1 MKISVVT
8 PFYNESEAISPYF
21 EAVATVLETLEDYEI
36 VCVDD
41 GSTDTTLR
49 QLIEVRESNPKV
61 RVVELSRNFGKEAA
75 LTAGLE
81 HSDGDCTIILDADL
95 QDPPEL
101 IPSMIERWQEGAD
114 VVIGRRSE
122 RSSDSLL
129 KRFTARSFYR
139 VFNYFADDSIPEDAG
154 DFRLLDRKVLEVIN
168 LLKEKNR
175 FMKGL
180 LSWPGFDVAFVEY
193 ERPERAAGE
202 PKWNYS
208 KLFGLALD
216 GIVAFS
222 TLPLRLA
229 FILGLGS
236 SAFALGYAIFL
247 IIRTTIQGIDL
258 PGYAS
263 NMVVS
268 LTFSGLI
275 LICLGVIGEYLGR
288 IYIEVKQRPIFVVK
302 KVHETEKE

>member
-8 PFYNESEAISPYF
+8 PFYNESEAISVYF
-21 EAVATVLETLEDYEI
+21 EAVTKVLETLDDYEI

-41 GSTDTTLR
+41 GSTDTTLN

-101 IPSMIERWQEGAD
+101 IPSMIERWKEGAD

-122 RSSDSLL
+122 RTSDSFL
-129 KRFTARSFYR
+129 KRFTARGFYR
-139 VFNYFADDSIPEDAG
+139 VFNYFADDPIPEDAG

-202 PKWNYS
+202 TKWNYS

-236 SAFALGYAIFL
+236 SAFALAYAIFL

-263 NMVVS
+263 IMVVS

>member
-8 PFYNESEAISPYF
+8 PFYNESEAISVYF
-21 EAVATVLETLEDYEI
+21 EAVTKVLETLDDYEI

-41 GSTDTTLR
+41 GSTDTTLN

-101 IPSMIERWQEGAD
+101 IPSMIERWKEGAD

-122 RSSDSLL
+122 RTSDSFL
-129 KRFTARSFYR
+129 KRFTARGFYR
-139 VFNYFADDSIPEDAG
+139 VFNYFADDPIPEDAG

-202 PKWNYS
+202 TKWNYS

-236 SAFALGYAIFL
+236 SAFALAYAIFL
-247 IIRTTIQGIDL
+247 IIRTTVQGIDL

-263 NMVVS
+263 IMVVS

>member
-8 PFYNESEAISPYF
+8 PFYNESEAISVYF
-21 EAVATVLETLEDYEI
+21 EAVTKVLETLDDYEI

-41 GSTDTTLR
+41 GSTDTTLN

-95 QDPPEL
+95 QDPTEL
-101 IPSMIERWQEGAD
+101 IPSMIERWKEGAD

-122 RSSDSLL
+122 RTSDSFL
-129 KRFTARSFYR
+129 KRFTARGFYR
-139 VFNYFADDSIPEDAG
+139 VFNYFADDPIPEDAG

-202 PKWNYS
+202 TKWNYS

-236 SAFALGYAIFL
+236 SAFALAYAIFL
-247 IIRTTIQGIDL
+247 IIRTTVQGIDL

-263 NMVVS
+263 IMVVS